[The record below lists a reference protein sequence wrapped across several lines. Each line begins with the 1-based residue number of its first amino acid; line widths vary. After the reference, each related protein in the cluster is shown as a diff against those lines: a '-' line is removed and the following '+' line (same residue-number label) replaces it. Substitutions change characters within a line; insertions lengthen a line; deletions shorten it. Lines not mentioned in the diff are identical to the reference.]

1 MDELTNLIPFVAES
15 GQTIRTATHPD
26 TGQPVVMLQDL
37 CEILGVKNPSQ
48 AAQRLDE
55 DEVAKVLMQTRP
67 GDPRNKAL
75 VVTEAGFYHL
85 VLTSRSP
92 ASTWLRRWVTHD
104 VLPAIRRKGAYLTEK
119 MTREVTSSQASIDR
133 RADAA
138 LYEISQAHIIA
149 LKQPD
154 ARGCQILAQHLVD
167 AALHLAKARQEQ
179 GPLLSLIDRPMTQ
192 LGAGVADTIRSPEI
206 RKAIGAPTLEQV
218 RAQAL
223 AAYAEPVDNN

>member
-1 MDELTNLIPFVAES
+1 MSTKEELTVEQLVPWDYEGQQVRQATDQHGRPWFSLIDICRS
-15 GQTIRTATHPD
+15 I
-26 TGQPVVMLQDL
+26 
-37 CEILGVKNPSQ
+37 GVRNPHQ
-48 AAQRLDE
+48 ASARLDD
-55 DEVAKVLMQTRP
+55 DEITDMKLPDGSTTVRVISEP
-67 GDPRNKAL
+67 GA
-75 VVTEAGFYHL
+75 YHL
-85 VLTSRSP
+85 LLTSRTP
-92 ASTWLRRWVTHD
+92 DAARMRHWLTHE
-104 VLPAIRRKGAYLTEK
+104 VLPAINARGAYLTSK
-119 MTREVTSSQASIDR
+119 MRTEVTSSQASIDR